1 MSNHLWR
8 LASVLLVS
16 AIPLAMVSSAQ
27 APDGARRTVYVTAV
41 DHRGDFVSDLTAL
54 DLTVREG
61 GRERVIADVSPAK
74 DRLQVAVL
82 VDELLAP
89 DPTVRRAT
97 FALAQR
103 ITASGDVALYLVG
116 QQNRQMV
123 DYTTD
128 LSRVSTALNAFPIR
142 AQYPGTIV
150 QALREIAKAQRT
162 REGRRVIVVVAP
174 EIPQVSTVTAEAV
187 FNELRDGGVALYAAT
202 FAGWR
207 TRPGT
212 LVEQQATRLEGGDLT
227 QEVERDRVLNDGPK
241 QSGGLRVTS
250 TRIDDLAAAL
260 GRMAED
266 MLHQYR
272 VTYELVPGTR
282 ADGRVSIGA
291 RRKGLTVRGPSR
303 VAER

>member
-16 AIPLAMVSSAQ
+16 AIPLAMVPSAQ

-54 DLTVREG
+54 DLTAREG
-61 GRERVIADVSPAK
+61 GRERVVADVSPAK

-174 EIPQVSTVTAEAV
+174 EIPQASIVTAEAV

-212 LVEQQATRLEGGDLT
+212 LVEQPATRLEGGDLT

-272 VTYELVPGTR
+272 VTYELAPGTR

>member
-1 MSNHLWR
+1 
-8 LASVLLVS
+8 
-16 AIPLAMVSSAQ
+16 
-27 APDGARRTVYVTAV
+27 
-41 DHRGDFVSDLTAL
+41 VSDLTAL
-54 DLTVREG
+54 DVTVREG
-61 GRERVIADVSPAK
+61 GRERAITDVSPAK
-74 DRLQVAVL
+74 DRLRVAVV

-89 DPTVRRAT
+89 DPTIRRAT

-103 ITASGDVALYLVG
+103 LAEAGDLALYLVG
-116 QQNRQMV
+116 QQSRQVV

-128 LSRVSTALNAFPIR
+128 LSRFAAALNAFPIR

-150 QALREIAKAQRT
+150 QALRDIARDQRS
-162 REGRRVIVVVAP
+162 REGRRVIVAIAP
-174 EIPQVSTVTAEAV
+174 EIPQASTVTAEAV
-187 FNELRDGGVALYAAT
+187 FNELRDGGTALYAAT

-212 LVEQQATRLEGGDLT
+212 LVEQPATRLEGGDLT
-227 QEVERDRVLNDGPK
+227 QEVERDRVLNDGPR
-241 QSGGLRVTS
+241 QSGGFRVTS

-260 GRMAED
+260 GRMAD
-266 MLHQYR
+266 DLLHQYR
-272 VTYELVPGTR
+272 VTYELAPGTR